1 MVLDALRSTS
11 SSSSLQQIAI
21 SITMKLPGCSR
32 AAPSEMNDFAFSKSI
47 QLFSVVI
54 IKKVESRISSILI
67 CGCSDNIL
75 DLLRFIIVLSCYC
88 GLSEQQFGFP
98 EPFPNRGSSQSAPSA
113 VKVSQWLPAG
123 QELVFSNSEST
134 NNVGSSSTTQRPN
147 SNPSAPVFVNN
158 VPVIATLVPFMP
170 TATTASPSFLACFER
185 CPTTSEY
192 NPICANNRQLYA
204 NEQKFNCARL
214 CGAGKL
220 IVYLYRVW
228 SRAYRCT
235 YVCLSVCKHFRDVKM
250 QVNGENIKQNISRK
264 ENK

>member
-21 SITMKLPGCSR
+21 SITMKLPRCSR
-32 AAPSEMNDFAFSKSI
+32 AAPSEINDFAFSKSI

-88 GLSEQQFGFP
+88 GLSKQQFGFP
-98 EPFPNRGSSQSAPSA
+98 EPFPNRVSSQSAPSA

-147 SNPSAPVFVNN
+147 SSPSAPVFVNN

-192 NPICANNRQLYA
+192 NPICANNRQLYG

-228 SRAYRCT
+228 SRAYRCA
-235 YVCLSVCKHFRDVKM
+235 YVCLSVCKHFRGIKM
-250 QVNGENIKQNISRK
+250 QMNGKNIKQNISRK